1 MSSPGSAR
9 AAGSLPAPNLGS
21 RTRQGVLWSA
31 ASVLSTVSLQLG
43 FGAVMARLLD
53 PGAFGL
59 VAMCLVSLRLFSYLS
74 QIGLSMTL
82 GAVQRS
88 TMTERDLR
96 ISLGVIWASSGAAVL
111 ATLLLAPLAGR
122 FFTQPAVVPMLQV
135 MSLSLLLAGL
145 GHVSVSLLRRQMR
158 FKALALVEV
167 LSYTV
172 GYGAAGVAAALAG
185 AGAWSLV
192 IANLSQALL
201 SFSLAYALTRH
212 TLRPAW
218 GRAEPGHWRY
228 GLRHT
233 AISFTEF
240 LSANADSALIG
251 RLVGD
256 AGLGLYNRAQL
267 LVYQPVE
274 KAAGIL
280 TRVLFPLVSQ
290 LQGDRARVG
299 SVFLLG
305 IAVTGVFG
313 ASVSLGIHAAADEV
327 VAILLGPQW
336 VQAVP
341 VVRWLALAVPLV
353 FMSNIAGVVCDA
365 LNLLR
370 FKLRLQLA
378 GMTAVLSLMVALSGH
393 GTVGIVQGLVIGE
406 ALRFLAYFVFL
417 APQLR
422 YRLAEGLRSLGAVA
436 TAAGITLLSVYSALW
451 AVSALPV
458 GGRLAM
464 ATLAGALGL
473 TASLVSM
480 MGWLSGTHAG
490 EVGRQQ
496 LPGWRFLSS
505 RFGSAPRTVKA
516 FQ

>member
-1 MSSPGSAR
+1 MPSDTTTP
-9 AAGSLPAPNLGS
+9 AADTAAEPNLGA
-21 RTRQGVLWSA
+21 RTRQGMLWSA
-31 ASVLSTVSLQLG
+31 ASVLSTVTLQLG

-96 ISLGVIWASSGAAVL
+96 ISLGVVWAASGASML

-122 FFTQPAVVPMLQV
+122 FFAQPAVVPMLQV

-145 GHVSVSLLRRQMR
+145 GHVSVNLLRRQMR

-167 LSYTV
+167 LSYTI
-172 GYGAAGVAAALAG
+172 GYGAAGVAAAVAG

-290 LQGDRARVG
+290 LQGDPAKVG

-327 VAILLGPQW
+327 VALLLGPQW

-341 VVRWLALAVPLV
+341 VVRWLALVVPLV

-378 GMTAVLSLMVALSGH
+378 GMTVVLGLMMALSGH

-406 ALRFLAYFVFL
+406 TLRFLAYFVFL

-422 YRLAEGLRSLGAVA
+422 YSLAEGMRSLGAVA
-436 TAAGITLLSVYSALW
+436 TAAGISLMSVSGALW
-451 AVSALPV
+451 AAQGAPV
-458 GGRLAM
+458 GARLAA

-473 TASLVSM
+473 IVSLLSL
-480 MGWLSGTHAG
+480 MGWLSGTRAG
-490 EVGRQQ
+490 DVGRRQ

-505 RFGSAPRTVKA
+505 RFRSAPQTVKA

>member
-1 MSSPGSAR
+1 MPVDGHTTP
-9 AAGSLPAPNLGS
+9 AGPPPAPNLGT

-31 ASVLSTVSLQLG
+31 ASVLCTVAMQLG

-59 VAMCLVSLRLFSYLS
+59 MAMCLVSLRLFSYLS

-88 TMTERDLR
+88 AMTEHDLR
-96 ISLGVIWASSGAAVL
+96 ITLGVVWAASGASIL

-122 FFTQPAVVPMLQV
+122 FFTQPSVVPMLQV
-135 MSLSLLLAGL
+135 MSLSLLLTAL
-145 GHVSVSLLRRQMR
+145 GNVSVSLLRRQMR
-158 FKALALVEV
+158 FKALALAEV
-167 LSYTV
+167 LSYTL
-172 GYGAAGVAAALAG
+172 GYGLAGVLAAHAG

-192 IANLSQALL
+192 IANLCQSLL
-201 SFSLAYALTRH
+201 SFGLAYTLTRH

-218 GRAEPGHWRY
+218 GQAQSGHWRY

-240 LSANADSALIG
+240 LSANADAALIG

-290 LQGDRARVG
+290 LQGDPARVG

-327 VAILLGPQW
+327 VAVLLGPQW

-341 VVRWLALAVPLV
+341 VVRWLALVVPLV

-370 FKLRLQLA
+370 FKLRLQLV
-378 GMTAVLSLMVALSGH
+378 GMTVVLGLMIALSGR

-406 ALRFLAYFVFL
+406 TLRFLAYFIFL

-436 TAAGITLLSVYSALW
+436 TAAGISLLTVHSALW
-451 AVSALPV
+451 ATQAAPV
-458 GGRLAM
+458 GGRLAV

-473 TASLVSM
+473 AVSLVSL
-480 MGWLSGTHAG
+480 MGWLSGTRAG
-490 EVGRQQ
+490 EVGRRQ
-496 LPGWRFLSS
+496 LPGWRKTTHTERSKKLPV
-505 RFGSAPRTVKA
+505 ANKA
-516 FQ
+516 